1 MSTRTLNL
9 TDNLYSYVLKQG
21 VREHPVLKKVRQWTQ
36 DNQSSNMSMQ
46 ISPEQGQFM
55 GLLTKLTGAR
65 KALEVGVFTGYSS
78 LAVSMAMP
86 GDGQLIA
93 CDISEEYTTAAKRF
107 WQEAGVS
114 HKIDL
119 RIAPAAETL
128 KQLVDDGHSNTFD
141 MAFIDADKTGY
152 DTYYEL
158 TLQLLKSG
166 GWMMIDNVLWSG
178 AVADSG
184 QTDPETLALRSL
196 NEKIVKDDRVEMAL
210 LPVSDGVTLV
220 MKN

>member
-9 TDNLYSYVLKQG
+9 TDHLYDYVLNKG
-21 VREHPVLKKVRQWTQ
+21 VREHSVLAEVRQWT
-36 DNQSSNMSMQ
+36 NENLSFNMQ
-46 ISPEQGQFM
+46 ISPEHGQFM
-55 GLLTKLTGAR
+55 SLLIKLTSAK

-86 GDGQLIA
+86 DNGQLIA
-93 CDISEEYTTAAKRF
+93 CDISEEYTSAAQSF
-107 WQEAGVS
+107 WKKAGVE

-128 KQLVDDGHSNTFD
+128 QQLISDGQVSSFD

-158 TLQLLKSG
+158 TLRLLKPG
-166 GWMMIDNVLWSG
+166 GWLMIDNVLWGG
-178 AVADSG
+178 AVADPE
-184 QTDPETLALRSL
+184 QTDPDTLALKSL
-196 NEKIVKDDRVEMAL
+196 NEKIVNDDRVDMVL
-210 LPVSDGVTLV
+210 LPVSDGVTLI
-220 MKN
+220 MKR

>member
-9 TDNLYSYVLKQG
+9 TNHLYDYVLTQG
-21 VREHPVLKKVRQWTQ
+21 VREHPLLAEVRQWT
-36 DNQSSNMSMQ
+36 DKNLPFNMQ
-46 ISPEQGQFM
+46 ISPEHGQFM
-55 GLLTKLTGAR
+55 NLLVKLTGAR

-86 GDGQLIA
+86 DDGQLIA
-93 CDISEEYTTAAKRF
+93 CDISEEYTSAARNF
-107 WQEAGVS
+107 WKKAGVG

-128 KQLVDDGHSNTFD
+128 QQLINDDQMNSFD

-158 TLQLLKSG
+158 TLKLLKPG
-166 GWMMIDNVLWSG
+166 GWLMIDNVLWGG
-178 AVADSG
+178 AVADPE
-184 QTDPETLALRSL
+184 QNDPDTLALKLL
-196 NEKIVKDDRVEMAL
+196 NEKIVSDDRVDMVL
-210 LPVSDGVTLV
+210 LPVSDGVTLIL
-220 MKN
+220 KR